1 MKSLIGIINLLSVLL
16 IVLGL
21 INPKIISEIFK
32 RKFTRKKVLVIF
44 GFTWIISLMIWNI
57 MSPSVTSQ
65 KIDDNN
71 KQTITSTATPTK
83 SDTQIDQ
90 KNETKENKNEEI
102 NQVDEDTDLIKKI
115 NKLAVKNYS
124 NFEVSIWDKNSN
136 FGSKAT
142 PPYEIVLNAPISASF
157 YDCNEA
163 KRAAYYT
170 IEALYMDTDIRNKI
184 SRVLV
189 SFPNYLRVSLGS
201 KDGIPMANDNIFIGP
216 TNFWQVMEK
225 SNLMTEKETGD
236 WNSRTWGKYLKNCQ

>member
-21 INPKIISEIFK
+21 INPKIISEIF
-32 RKFTRKKVLVIF
+32 RKTFTRKKVILIF
-44 GFTWIISLMIWNI
+44 GATWLISLIFWNV
-57 MSPSVTSQ
+57 MSPKTTSH
-65 KIDDNN
+65 KGDND
-71 KQTITSTATPTK
+71 KQAITSTITPTK
-83 SDTQIDQ
+83 NDTQIDP
-90 KNETKENKNEEI
+90 KNETKENQNKEI
-102 NQVDEDTDLIKKI
+102 NQMDEDIDLINKI

-124 NFEVSIWDKNSN
+124 GFEVSIWDKNSN

-157 YDCNEA
+157 YDCNEV